1 MKYHPGNFALRGK
14 AGGKSNK
21 KHDRD
26 VTASSFLK
34 RLLSRCPARPGR
46 LAREFWFILGDVLLK
61 HFDTPLRSL
70 AYCPRAKLSQR
81 FIRRQIPEKFGI
93 HVQRTDR
100 DLKLDCFPQKLRSIF
115 SLSEQV
121 RDSRQRNRWQQNI
134 DRPRIHFP
142 TSHTPIVSKPRRFL
156 QKHTLYTIF
165 NMLY

>member
-1 MKYHPGNFALRGK
+1 MNYPPGHFALCGK

-21 KHDRD
+21 KHDQD

-70 AYCPRAKLSQR
+70 SYCPRAKLSQR